1 MTTRGD
7 LNYNQTVTS
16 TEAKTLQFYTNVYS
30 PTTGTNAGKTL
41 VDYYVNYNDAA
52 VSQVESV
59 TIDPTVASANAYYS
73 VKIVG
78 TTTTATYVFLSL
90 TADTNTNE
98 EVAAALAPLINTHPD
113 VVATSAAAIVTIT
126 GAVPGAAF
134 TCTVDCRSKADD
146 SVIAS
151 KITKVTTTAAS
162 GTVKTGLMFSMATHL
177 SVDSNLPKLN
187 MGVTAYDGASSTPVQ
202 LGSPKALST
211 NSSKTMT
218 AYLA

>member
-78 TTTTATYVFLSL
+78 TTTTAT
-90 TADTNTNE
+90 
-98 EVAAALAPLINTHPD
+98 
-113 VVATSAAAIVTIT
+113 
-126 GAVPGAAF
+126 
-134 TCTVDCRSKADD
+134 
-146 SVIAS
+146 
-151 KITKVTTTAAS
+151 
-162 GTVKTGLMFSMATHL
+162 
-177 SVDSNLPKLN
+177 
-187 MGVTAYDGASSTPVQ
+187 
-202 LGSPKALST
+202 
-211 NSSKTMT
+211 
-218 AYLA
+218 